1 MIYDIIIIGGGPA
14 GITAGIYGARQNL
27 KILLITKSFGGQV
40 AEKAVAIGNYPGFEA
55 ILGKDLIEKFENHL
69 KKQKVEIKLDEVL
82 EIKKSNSLFLV
93 STKNKKD
100 IQTKT
105 IIIASGADSRVLN
118 IPGEKEFLGK
128 GVSYCAV
135 CDGILFA
142 NKTVA
147 VIGGG
152 NAGFE
157 SAILLSNYVKKIY
170 ILEYGSEIKADRIN
184 QQILR
189 KTNKAKIM
197 TNVALQKIVGKEFV
211 ESIIY
216 QCLKDGKQK
225 TLFVDGVFVQ
235 IGKNATTSFVKD
247 LVEFNKQNEIKVK
260 FETFETKTPGL
271 FVAGDANVGQYK
283 QIITACGEGA
293 KAALSAYHYIKKQ

>member
-40 AEKAVAIGNYPGFEA
+40 AEKAVAIENYPGFEE

-100 IQTKT
+100 IQAKT

>member
-40 AEKAVAIGNYPGFEA
+40 AEKAVAIENYPGFEE

-100 IQTKT
+100 IQAKT

-135 CDGILFA
+135 CDGILFT